1 MVDLKEFVSFTGQ
14 IISTMGLGHDHSHGH
29 FDLDA
34 AADDKKGREEVL
46 RKLKTA
52 SLLCFTFF
60 LVEVIGG
67 ILAGSLAVL
76 SDAAHLA
83 ADLSAFLVAIVGS
96 HIASRPASTSYSF
109 GLKRT
114 ESLAALF
121 SMVCLV
127 ILSLGLTVEATHRIW
142 IILYLS
148 GDEPVNGKL
157 MSSIA
162 AIGVVVNVILAF
174 VLGEDHTH
182 MPGMDHGHE
191 DHNHDSH
198 GHDSHCH
205 DNHSHGSHDHHY
217 HADHDEESHNHGHG
231 HHEESGAL
239 LTKNGTEKDYLAM
252 DGGMKLSTT
261 KKRNV
266 NLHAAY
272 IHVLADLAQ
281 SAVVLVAGL
290 IIWWKPTW
298 QLADPIC
305 TLIFSIMVCYSTFGV
320 IRSSISVLL
329 EEVPPGV
336 NWDKIFDAIS
346 GVEGVSNVHDLH
358 IWSISHG
365 KMTLSVHATAD
376 NVEQGYRDIRKV
388 CYDEKITHLTVQL
401 QPSTIG
407 DCVTCHGETDHQC
420 MAEPVHLTLRNGN
433 DRSAG
438 SSMHAPAQ
446 EHDHGHAH

>member
-1 MVDLKEFVSFTGQ
+1 MQ
-14 IISTMGLGHDHSHGH
+14 HGH
-29 FDLDA
+29 FDLNA
-34 AADDKKGREEVL
+34 AAENKDGREAVL

-60 LVEVIGG
+60 LLEVIGG
-67 ILAGSLAVL
+67 LLAGSLAVL

-96 HIASRPASTSYSF
+96 HIASRPATTSHTF
-109 GLKRT
+109 GLQRT

-142 IILYLS
+142 IIVYLG

-174 VLGEDHTH
+174 ILGEDHVH
-182 MPGMDHGHE
+182 GHDNHDHDDHDHDDHCHESNVHHDHAHHDEEFHDHGH
-191 DHNHDSH
+191 SH
-198 GHDSHCH
+198 HVESAALLSENGNRNDYS
-205 DNHSHGSHDHHY
+205 
-217 HADHDEESHNHGHG
+217 AIDEE
-231 HHEESGAL
+231 
-239 LTKNGTEKDYLAM
+239 TKLEAA
-252 DGGMKLSTT
+252 

-272 IHVLADLAQ
+272 IHALADLAQ
-281 SAVVLVAGL
+281 SVVVLLAGL

-305 TLIFSIMVCYSTFGV
+305 TLIFSIMVCYSTMGV
-320 IRSSISVLL
+320 MRSSLSVLL
-329 EEVPPGV
+329 EEVPPGID
-336 NWDKIFDAIS
+336 WDKIFDYIS
-346 GVEGVSNVHDLH
+346 AVKGVSNVHDLH

-365 KMTLSVHATAD
+365 MITLSVHATAD
-376 NVEQGYRDIRKV
+376 NIEHAYNDIRKV
-388 CYDEKITHLTVQL
+388 CHDNKITHVTIQL
-401 QPSTIG
+401 QPAHIEE
-407 DCVTCHGETDHQC
+407 CVTCHDESTHPC
-420 MAEPVHLTLRNGN
+420 MDKRNG
-433 DRSAG
+433 
-438 SSMHAPAQ
+438 SSTHASAQ
-446 EHDHGHAH
+446 EDDHDHDHGHSH